1 MKSLKICDTGCLGRR
16 TNGLPQSL
24 NWYQKALSQGREWIN
39 SSNKKESTSMNLEQ
53 DFEDFIALL
62 NKHDV
67 HYGVD
72 FKDAYDH
79 KYTIDIDGLI
89 INYIG
94 L

>member
-1 MKSLKICDTGCLGRR
+1 
-16 TNGLPQSL
+16 
-24 NWYQKALSQGREWIN
+24 
-39 SSNKKESTSMNLEQ
+39 MNLEQ
-53 DFEDFIALL
+53 DFEDFVALL

-94 L
+94 LWWPYQKQNGQQA